1 MSGSG
6 GMKRLEFAPGEAL
19 LPGDFGERLTG
30 LKERGGLTW
39 EQMAE
44 ALGVDSRQLWRWRRG
59 VSPSGGAMLSLV
71 RLAIRVPGGLREL
84 LGEEPTDS
92 RPSRRGRP

>member
-1 MSGSG
+1 MSSSG
-6 GMKRLEFAPGEAL
+6 ETRRLEFAPGEAV

-44 ALGVDSRQLWRWRRG
+44 ALGVDGRQLWRWRRG

-84 LGEEPTDS
+84 LGEEPTGT
-92 RPSRRGRP
+92 RRRRRGGP